1 MVSITPVLQINGND
15 YSDILKEV
23 GMKITRTKRMGG
35 SGGPM
40 KDGSMTVDVLAIKDT
55 ITFTTKGTAPARL
68 SALLAEL
75 ESDYVE
81 VTYIATNNQERTAT
95 FIPGEAVEVPVG
107 YFLNGE
113 IGFFNSTTVTLT
125 EK

>member
-1 MVSITPVLQINGND
+1 MVNITPVLEINGND

-40 KDGSMTVDVLAIKDT
+40 KDGSFTVDVLAIKDT
-55 ITFTTKGTAPARL
+55 ITFATKGTTPARL

-75 ESDYVE
+75 ENDYVE
-81 VTYIATNNQERTAT
+81 VKYIATNNLERTAT
-95 FIPGEAVEVPVG
+95 FIPGETTEVPVG
-107 YFLNGE
+107 YFVDGA
-113 IGFFNSTTVTLT
+113 IGFFNSTTITLT